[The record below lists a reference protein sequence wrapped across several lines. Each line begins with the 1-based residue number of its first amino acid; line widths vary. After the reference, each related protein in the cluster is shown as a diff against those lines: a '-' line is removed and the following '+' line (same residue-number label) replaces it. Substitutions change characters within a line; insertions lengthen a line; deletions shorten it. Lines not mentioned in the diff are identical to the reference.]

1 MRTLG
6 AIFLGIGAWFVY
18 GAIFDWVLE
27 KRGLALPDKDSE
39 AGPSTAKRSRRRHLG
54 DAERQ
59 MSRITKRGL
68 PYGIASLFVG
78 IVLLLLSR

>member
-6 AIFLGIGAWFVY
+6 AIFLGLGAWFVY
-18 GAIFDWVLE
+18 GAVFDWVLE
-27 KRGLALPDKDSE
+27 KRGRALPDEDPRAAQPAE
-39 AGPSTAKRSRRRHLG
+39 TSRRKHLD

-68 PYGIASLFVG
+68 PYGI
-78 IVLLLLSR
+78 VLLVIGIILLVMAP